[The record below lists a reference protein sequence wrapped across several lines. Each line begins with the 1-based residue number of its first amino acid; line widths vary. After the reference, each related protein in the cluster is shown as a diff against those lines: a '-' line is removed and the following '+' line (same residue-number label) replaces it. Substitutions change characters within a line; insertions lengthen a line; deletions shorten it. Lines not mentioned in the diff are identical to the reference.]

1 MSIAPAQ
8 AKQPQAGNRES
19 RSPESS
25 NAPALFDA
33 PHKRTFVLSLL
44 IVVFTLG
51 VYNQAT
57 HFSFVNFD
65 DDRYVTDNP
74 QVRSG
79 LSWNTIKWA
88 VTTTDVANW
97 HPLTWMSHE
106 LDFQL
111 FRLNPAGHHL
121 TSVVLHALAG
131 VFAFLWL
138 WRATRKL
145 GLSFFVAVVF
155 ALHPWNVES
164 VVWISERK
172 NVLSTM
178 FLLLSL
184 LAYTWYAQKPD
195 WKRYLALASLFVCAL
210 ASKPK
215 VLTLPFVLLLLD
227 FWPLRRIQGWTESGD
242 LALAQVSPARLIL
255 EKVPLFILSGASAVI
270 TMHAQRVAGAIG
282 VLPYPIDIRLKNALY
297 CYLLYVGKTIW
308 PVNLAPLYP
317 HPGYSLSTW
326 KAVLGAAF
334 LIAVSALVVR
344 FRTRGYLVTGWFW
357 FIGTLVPVIGIVQ
370 VGNQAMADRYAYI
383 PAIGLFIMIAWG
395 LAETFNNFKAS
406 LWLKFAAAG
415 CSVLAL
421 TVVTFVQAGYWRD
434 SLSLWG
440 HALQVTRNNFVAEE
454 EYGGA
459 LTDLGREDEAYPHFV
474 RAAQIAPQ
482 DPVSHSNI
490 GTYLHRH
497 GHPAEALPQYEL
509 AATLTVDARVLANTY
524 ANIGSAYVDTGN
536 FAKARAA
543 FEQSIRLKPDRFDT
557 WIRMG
562 LLDER
567 DGKPE
572 DAIRCFSRSIE
583 VQPNDQAYLDL
594 GHTLAQ
600 TGRTIEA
607 IAAYQSA
614 LKISPTLAEAQKAL
628 DTLGRRPQTSNS
640 R

>member
-210 ASKPK
+210 ASKPM

>member
-1 MSIAPAQ
+1 VSIAPAQ

-19 RSPESS
+19 SSPESS

-44 IVVFTLG
+44 IVVVTLG

-121 TSVVLHALAG
+121 TSIVLHALAG

-138 WRATRKL
+138 WRATRRL
-145 GLSFFVAVVF
+145 GLSFFVAALF

-178 FLLLSL
+178 FFLLAL

-195 WKRYLALASLFVCAL
+195 CKRYVALASVFVCAL
-210 ASKPK
+210 ASKPM

-227 FWPLRRIQGWTESGD
+227 FWPLRRIHGWTEPGE
-242 LALAQVSPARLIL
+242 LALAQVSPAKLIL
-255 EKVPLFILSGASAVI
+255 EKAPLFMLSGASAII

-334 LIAVSALVVR
+334 LVVISALVLK
-344 FRTRGYLVTGWFW
+344 FRSRGYLVTGWFW
-357 FIGTLVPVIGIVQ
+357 FMGTLVPVIGIVQ

-395 LAETFNNFKAS
+395 LAEAFHYLKAP
-406 LWLKFAAAG
+406 LRLKFAAAG

-421 TVVTFVQAGYWRD
+421 TVVTFIQAGYWRD
-434 SLSLWG
+434 SLTLWG

-459 LTDLGREDEAYPHFV
+459 LTELGREDEAFAHFV

-482 DPVSHSNI
+482 DPVAHSNI

-562 LLDER
+562 LLAER
-567 DGKPE
+567 EGKPE
-572 DAIRCFSRSIE
+572 EAVRCFKRSIE

-600 TGRTIEA
+600 MGRTTEA
-607 IAAYQSA
+607 IGAYQNA
-614 LKISPTLAEAQKAL
+614 LKISPTLVEAQRAL
-628 DTLGRRPQTSNS
+628 DTLAQRPQTSNS